1 MNCCVN
7 CFADQGLRN
16 RIKAISSNIGLC
28 DFCESTEVNI
38 VPCGNLSDLF
48 GPLIELYINY
58 PKAQKSLKKE
68 SSVLLHSHLVSYWPR
83 LFNSFKLKPKDVKL
97 LVYHIGSQYWLGL
110 EDKLFEQPVELR
122 MYLEGTASHD
132 TYTIQW
138 EAFASEIKE
147 KNRFFISQTLDLELL
162 ESTLTR
168 FAKTYPIGTEFY
180 RARISDGPLS
190 AESLGKPPK
199 NKTSP
204 GRANPIGI
212 PYLYISD
219 QEETT
224 LYETRVSLHESISV
238 GRFVLRAPLN
248 VISLKNI
255 ANYGPFEIQD
265 RGFEIEEFMLVRPY
279 LLRLE
284 EELSKPVRKQDV
296 NLDYLPTQYLCEF
309 IKSLGFDAVEY
320 RSAMAD
326 GGYNLAVFDDKNL
339 ECISTKHYQVKGLKY
354 DWK

>member
-7 CFADQGLRN
+7 CFADQGLQD
-16 RIKAISSNIGLC
+16 RIKSMSINEGEC
-28 DFCESTEVNI
+28 DFCDSKC
-38 VPCGNLSDLF
+38 VPIISCDQLADDFDSLFVFYKEYSGTDLSR
-48 GPLIELYINY
+48 NKH
-58 PKAQKSLKKE
+58 PK
-68 SSVLLHSHLVSYWPR
+68 LLHEHLLYYWTGLFNVNKLSTKNVKHLVYNISTYSIWVTPNMR
-83 LFNSFKLKPKDVKL
+83 DDL
-97 LVYHIGSQYWLGL
+97 
-110 EDKLFEQPVELR
+110 PVELR
-122 MYLEGTASHD
+122 MYSEGAVPEEM
-132 TYTIQW
+132 YTLQW
-138 EAFASEIKE
+138 ENFISEIKE

-180 RARISDGPLS
+180 RARISDEPLK
-190 AESLGKPPK
+190 ADFLGKPPK

-238 GRFVLRAPLN
+238 GKFILRAPLN

-320 RSAMAD
+320 RSAMAK
-326 GGYNLAVFDDKNL
+326 GGYNLAVFNDKNL
-339 ECISTKHYQVKGLKY
+339 ECVSTKHYQVKGLKY
-354 DWK
+354 DWE